1 MALYVTVFAGSTPIG
16 AIFAGFVAEHW
27 NVPAAFVVG
36 ALLSLAAVALS
47 GWRFRVSRRN
57 GRLGRTRLGVGD
69 RYEEAREQETPVS
82 A

>member
-1 MALYVTVFAGSTPIG
+1 
-16 AIFAGFVAEHW
+16 
-27 NVPAAFVVG
+27 VPAAFVVG

-47 GWRFRVSRRN
+47 GWRFRVSRQN